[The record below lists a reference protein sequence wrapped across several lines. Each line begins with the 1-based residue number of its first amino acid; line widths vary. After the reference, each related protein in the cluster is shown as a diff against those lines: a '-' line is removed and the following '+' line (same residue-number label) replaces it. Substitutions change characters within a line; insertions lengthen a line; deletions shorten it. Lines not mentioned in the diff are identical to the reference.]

1 LTAQSDGLKL
11 IFVYKPAAL
20 LAATLLLSST
30 AGVAYAAPGD
40 PTTYYIDAT
49 AGNDAGA
56 GTSDKPW
63 KSLAKVNGSEFGPG
77 DQILFRRGGSWTGTL
92 ELSSSGDSDH
102 PIVIGAYGS
111 GALPKIGG
119 DVLNCVNVTGSDIFI
134 GDLRASGCNWAGF
147 ELGGDGIV
155 MDTVQADNNVAGIS
169 ILDGSDGNTIRWST
183 IVDNNKMSVDDD
195 THDNDD
201 SGAFGILVHGDD
213 NQIHHNTISG
223 SFHTSHDYGYDGAA
237 VEIFNGN
244 RNHIEYNKTANNDT
258 FTELGRYGSGK
269 TADGNVF
276 AYNTVTSTQPSG
288 TFLIT
293 RGAGVD
299 IGPVRG
305 TLAIN
310 NSVNLANGDGWSCDR
325 GCGAD
330 ILKLRNNIVKV
341 GGKVGYD
348 DSFDTGNPADA
359 ADEDNGV
366 YQGSVY
372 QFTLGAH
379 SVKAD
384 PLYTSAADLRLKAGS
399 PAIDRA
405 EKSGYDRDLADKD
418 LTVLTKWDSGAY
430 QH

>member
-1 LTAQSDGLKL
+1 MHK
-11 IFVYKPAAL
+11 
-20 LAATLLLSST
+20 LAAVLTTALSAACLIAT
-30 AGVAYAAPGD
+30 AGVAYAERDPG
-40 PTTYYIDAT
+40 TFYIDAS
-49 AGNDAGA
+49 AGSDSAA
-56 GTSDKPW
+56 GTDAATAW
-63 KSLAKVNGSEFGPG
+63 KSLAKVNGFGFVPG
-77 DQILFRRGGSWTGTL
+77 DQILFKRGGSWTGTL
-92 ELSSSGDSDH
+92 ELSGSGNSDH
-102 PIVIGAYGS
+102 PITVGAYGS

-119 DVLNCVNVTGSDIFI
+119 PVLTCVNVTGSNIFI

-155 MDTVQADNNVAGIS
+155 LDTIQADNNVAGVS
-169 ILDGSDGNTIRWST
+169 IVDGSDANTIRWST

-258 FTELGRYGSGK
+258 FTELGRYGAGK

-310 NSVNLANGDGWSCDR
+310 NSVNIANGDGWSCDQ
-325 GCGAD
+325 GCGAG
-330 ILKLRNNIVKV
+330 IFKLRNNIVKV

-366 YQGSVY
+366 YQGSGY

-384 PLYTSAADLRLKAGS
+384 PLYTSATDLRLKAGS

-405 EKSGYDRDLADKD
+405 EKSGYSYDLADKD